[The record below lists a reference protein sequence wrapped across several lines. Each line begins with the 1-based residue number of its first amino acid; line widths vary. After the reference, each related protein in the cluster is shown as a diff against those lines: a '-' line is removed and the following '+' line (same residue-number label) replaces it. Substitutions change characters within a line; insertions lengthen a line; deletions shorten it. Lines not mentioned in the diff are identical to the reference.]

1 MLYLCVELEHLSNSE
16 ICFSALADFF
26 SINLK
31 ARILLKMENQIIKL
45 VDKSTNK
52 VIRQFRLRKG
62 TLSQSERLSEC
73 LSLAVKTAKELKL
86 HGWINVVEKTT
97 QKIYLLSWAGFEVE
111 KSTVK
116 EVASF
121 LLDREDAWSVSL
133 KSVQI
138 EKVSKS
144 YIVDFR

>member
-1 MLYLCVELEHLSNSE
+1 M
-16 ICFSALADFF
+16 I
-26 SINLK
+26 I
-31 ARILLKMENQIIKL
+31 IIKL